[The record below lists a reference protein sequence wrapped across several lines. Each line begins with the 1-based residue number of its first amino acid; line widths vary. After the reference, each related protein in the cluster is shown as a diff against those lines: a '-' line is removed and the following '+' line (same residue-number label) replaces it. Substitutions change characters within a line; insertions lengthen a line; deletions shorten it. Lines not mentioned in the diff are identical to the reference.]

1 MPKTITVTGADRS
14 LFHVAARQLG
24 DATEWVRIADANG
37 ISDPMIAPGA
47 VTLTIPDP
55 TPVKS
60 GGIPSL

>member
-1 MPKTITVTGADRS
+1 MPKTITVTGADRT

-37 ISDPMIAPGA
+37 ISDPMITGT